1 MESLK
6 IAHLFLILVF
16 QASLNGLKLRV
27 TQIFNLKQQQDQ
39 RNNILAVV
47 IKEHEK
53 LFFEQTN
60 KCTSSKR
67 LNELII
73 MISDNFKLNCKL

>member
-1 MESLK
+1 M
-6 IAHLFLILVF
+6 F

-27 TQIFNLKQQQDQ
+27 TQIFNLKQQQDE

-53 LFFEQTN
+53 LFLNKQTN
-60 KCTSSKR
+60 ALAAS
-67 LNELII
+67 I
-73 MISDNFKLNCKL
+73 

>member
-27 TQIFNLKQQQDQ
+27 TQIFNLKQQQDE

-53 LFFEQTN
+53 LFLNKQTN
-60 KCTSSKR
+60 ALAAS
-67 LNELII
+67 I
-73 MISDNFKLNCKL
+73 